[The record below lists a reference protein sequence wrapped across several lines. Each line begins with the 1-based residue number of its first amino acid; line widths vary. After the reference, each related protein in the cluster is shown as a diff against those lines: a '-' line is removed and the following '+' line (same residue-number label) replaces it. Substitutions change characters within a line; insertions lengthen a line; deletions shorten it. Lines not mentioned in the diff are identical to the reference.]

1 MKTRN
6 DFNESFFFHFFV
18 KTFGMKKIG
27 LILSFTVLS
36 TFIFSQVKEFDKL
49 EMLYS
54 QKHYKMVFRKSN
66 RLLNNPEF
74 DFSQLP
80 NYYKS
85 LSLFQ
90 LIQNELWFKRHPEA
104 LEEAVTLYLQVQ
116 KSSEGPK
123 LISSHI
129 HELIY
134 LKNDIFS
141 WLDVLKNSGKTDLFT
156 SCKNTIGGIFDKI
169 PSIDKQGEINKKE
182 YSSKPDPTVSKLRND
197 LIDFAKKQIGTPY
210 LSGGIDNKGFDC
222 SGFTT
227 YVFNNFNVKLPRRAL
242 DQESSASKINQKNAK
257 RGDLVFFDN
266 GSGVS
271 HVGIIVMNDG
281 IKLEMIHASSSKGII
296 ITDILQS
303 DYWKTRIYSCGSYLD

>member
-1 MKTRN
+1 
-6 DFNESFFFHFFV
+6 
-18 KTFGMKKIG
+18 MKKIS
-27 LILSFTVLS
+27 LILSFSILS
-36 TFIFSQVKEFDKL
+36 TFIFSQVKDFDKL
-49 EMLYS
+49 EMLYA

-66 RLLNNPEF
+66 KLLDKPEF

-90 LIQNELWFKRHPEA
+90 LIQNEHWYKRHPEA
-104 LEEAVTLYLQVQ
+104 LNEAVNLFLQVQ
-116 KSSEGPK
+116 KSADGAK

-141 WLDVLKNSGKTDLFT
+141 WLDVLKNSGKSELYL

-182 YSSKPDPTVSKLRND
+182 YSSKPDPSVSKTRNE
-197 LIDFAKKQIGTPY
+197 LIDFAKTQIGTPY
-210 LSGGIDNKGFDC
+210 LSGGINSKGFDC

-227 YVFNNFNVKLPRRAL
+227 FVFNQFNIKLARRAL
-242 DQESSASKINQKNAK
+242 DQENNSTKVSQKNAK

-271 HVGIIVMNDG
+271 HVGIIILNDG
-281 IKLEMIHASSSKGII
+281 QKLEMIHASSSKGII

-303 DYWKTRIYSCGSYLD
+303 DYWNERVHSFGSYLE

>member
-1 MKTRN
+1 
-6 DFNESFFFHFFV
+6 
-18 KTFGMKKIG
+18 MKKIG
-27 LILSFTVLS
+27 LIFSFSIFS
-36 TFIFSQVKEFDKL
+36 TFIFSQVKDFDKL
-49 EMLYS
+49 EMLYA

-66 RLLNNPEF
+66 RLLDNPEF

-104 LEEAVTLYLQVQ
+104 LSEAVELYTKVQ
-116 KSSEGPK
+116 KSSDGPK

-129 HELIY
+129 NELIY
-134 LKNDIFS
+134 LKNDITS
-141 WLDVLKNSGKTDLFT
+141 WLDVLKNSGKSDLYAA
-156 SCKNTIGGIFDKI
+156 SKNTIGGIFDKI

-182 YSSKPDPTVSKLRND
+182 YSSKPDPTVSKNRND
-197 LIDFAKKQIGTPY
+197 LIDFAKTQLGIPY
-210 LSGGIDNKGFDC
+210 LSGGIDSKGFDC

-227 YVFNNFNVKLPRRAL
+227 FVFNHSNVKLARRAL
-242 DQESSASKINQKNAK
+242 DQENNSTKINQKNAK

-271 HVGIIVMNDG
+271 HVGIIILNDG
-281 IKLEMIHASSSKGII
+281 VKLEMIHASSSKGII

-303 DYWKTRIYSCGSYLD
+303 DYWKDRIHSFGSYLD

>member
-1 MKTRN
+1 
-6 DFNESFFFHFFV
+6 
-18 KTFGMKKIG
+18 MKKIG
-27 LILSFTVLS
+27 LIFTFSLLS
-36 TFIFSQVKEFDKL
+36 TFIFSQIKEFDKL
-49 EMLYS
+49 EMLYA

-90 LIQNELWFKRHPEA
+90 LVQNDLWFKRHPEA
-104 LEEAVTLYLQVQ
+104 ISEAVNLYIQVQ
-116 KSSEGPK
+116 KSSDGSK
-123 LISSHI
+123 IISAHI

-134 LKNDIFS
+134 LKNDIVS
-141 WLDVLKNSGKTDLFT
+141 WLDVMKNSGKTDLYSST
-156 SCKNTIGGIFDKI
+156 KNSIGGIFDKI

-197 LIDFAKKQIGTPY
+197 LIDFAKTQIGIPY
-210 LSGGIDNKGFDC
+210 LSGGIDTKGFDC

-227 YVFNNFNVKLPRRAL
+227 FVFSNFNVKLPRRAI
-242 DQESSASKINQKNAK
+242 DQESSSSKTSQKNVK

-266 GSGVS
+266 GAGVS
-271 HVGIIVMNDG
+271 HVGIIVINDG
-281 IKLEMIHASSSKGII
+281 VKLEMIHASSSKGII

-303 DYWKTRIYSCGSYLD
+303 DYWKTRIYSFGSYLD

>member
-1 MKTRN
+1 
-6 DFNESFFFHFFV
+6 
-18 KTFGMKKIG
+18 MKKIA
-27 LILSFTVLS
+27 LIFSFSFLS

-49 EMLYS
+49 EMLYA

-104 LEEAVTLYLQVQ
+104 LSEAVDLYIQIQ
-116 KSSEGPK
+116 KTSDGPK
-123 LISSHI
+123 IIFSHI
-129 HELIY
+129 NELIY
-134 LKNDIFS
+134 LKNDINS
-141 WLDVLKNSGKTDLFT
+141 WLDVLKNSGKTDLYT
-156 SCKNTIGGIFDKI
+156 LSKNTIGGIFDKI
-169 PSIDKQGEINKKE
+169 PSLDKQGEINKKE
-182 YSSKPDPTVSKLRND
+182 YSSKPDPTVSKTRND
-197 LIDFAKKQIGTPY
+197 VIDFAKKQLGTPY
-210 LSGGIDNKGFDC
+210 VSGGIDNKGFDC
-222 SGFTT
+222 SGFTS
-227 YVFNNFNVKLPRRAL
+227 YVFNQYNVKLPRRAL
-242 DQESSASKINQKNAK
+242 DQENKSTKVSQKNAK

-271 HVGIIVMNDG
+271 HVGIIVLNDG
-281 IKLEMIHASSSKGII
+281 EKLEMIHASSSKGII

-303 DYWKTRIYSCGSYLD
+303 DYWKTRIHSFGSYLD

>member
-1 MKTRN
+1 
-6 DFNESFFFHFFV
+6 
-18 KTFGMKKIG
+18 MKKIG
-27 LILSFTVLS
+27 LIFSFSLFS
-36 TFIFSQVKEFDKL
+36 TFIFSQVKDFDKL
-49 EMLYS
+49 EMLYA

-66 RLLNNPEF
+66 RLLDNPEF

-104 LEEAVTLYLQVQ
+104 LSEAVELYTKVQ
-116 KSSEGPK
+116 KSSDGPK

-129 HELIY
+129 NELIY
-134 LKNDIFS
+134 LKNDITS
-141 WLDVLKNSGKTDLFT
+141 WLDVLKNSGKSDLYAA
-156 SCKNTIGGIFDKI
+156 SKNTIGGIFDKI

-182 YSSKPDPTVSKLRND
+182 YSSKPDPTVSKNRND
-197 LIDFAKKQIGTPY
+197 LIDFAKTQIGIPY
-210 LSGGIDNKGFDC
+210 LSGGTDSKGFDC

-227 YVFNNFNVKLPRRAL
+227 FVFNHSNVKLARRAL
-242 DQESSASKINQKNAK
+242 DQENNSTKVNQKNAK

-271 HVGIIVMNDG
+271 HVGIIILNDG
-281 IKLEMIHASSSKGII
+281 VKLEMIHASSSKGII

-303 DYWKTRIYSCGSYLD
+303 DYWKDRIHSFGSYLD

>member
-1 MKTRN
+1 
-6 DFNESFFFHFFV
+6 
-18 KTFGMKKIG
+18 MKKIG
-27 LILSFTVLS
+27 LIFSFSIFS
-36 TFIFSQVKEFDKL
+36 TFIFSQVKDFDKL
-49 EMLYS
+49 EMLYA

-66 RLLNNPEF
+66 RLLDKPEF

-90 LIQNELWFKRHPEA
+90 LIQNELWYKRHPEA
-104 LEEAVTLYLQVQ
+104 LSEAVELYTKVQ
-116 KSSEGPK
+116 KSSDGPE
-123 LISSHI
+123 IITSHI
-129 HELIY
+129 NELIY
-134 LKNDIFS
+134 LKNDITS
-141 WLDVLKNSGKTDLFT
+141 WLDVLKNSGKTDLYAV
-156 SCKNTIGGIFDKI
+156 SKNTIGSLFDKI

-182 YSSKPDPTVSKLRND
+182 YSSKQDPTVSKKRNE
-197 LIDFAKKQIGTPY
+197 LIDFAKTQIGTPY
-210 LSGGIDNKGFDC
+210 LSGGTDSKGFDC

-227 YVFNNFNVKLPRRAL
+227 FVFNQFNVKLARRAL
-242 DQESSASKINQKNAK
+242 DQENNSTKVSQKNTK

-271 HVGIIVMNDG
+271 HVGIIILNDG

-303 DYWKTRIYSCGSYLD
+303 DYWKERIHSFGSYLD

>member
-1 MKTRN
+1 
-6 DFNESFFFHFFV
+6 
-18 KTFGMKKIG
+18 MKKIG
-27 LILSFTVLS
+27 LIFTFSLLS
-36 TFIFSQVKEFDKL
+36 TFIFSQIKEFDKL
-49 EMLYS
+49 EMLYA

-90 LIQNELWFKRHPEA
+90 LVQNDLWFKRHPEA
-104 LEEAVTLYLQVQ
+104 ISEAVDLYIQVQ
-116 KSSEGPK
+116 KSSDGSK
-123 LISSHI
+123 IISTHI

-134 LKNDIFS
+134 LKNDIVS
-141 WLDVLKNSGKTDLFT
+141 WLDVMKNSGKTDLYST
-156 SCKNTIGGIFDKI
+156 TKNTIGGIFDKI

-197 LIDFAKKQIGTPY
+197 LIDFAKTQIGIPY
-210 LSGGIDNKGFDC
+210 LSGGIDTKGFDC

-227 YVFNNFNVKLPRRAL
+227 FVFSNFNVKLPRRAI
-242 DQESSASKINQKNAK
+242 DQESSSSKTSQKNVK

-266 GSGVS
+266 GAGVS
-271 HVGIIVMNDG
+271 HVGIIVINDG
-281 IKLEMIHASSSKGII
+281 VKLEMIHASSSKGII

-303 DYWKTRIYSCGSYLD
+303 DYWKTRIYSFGSYLD